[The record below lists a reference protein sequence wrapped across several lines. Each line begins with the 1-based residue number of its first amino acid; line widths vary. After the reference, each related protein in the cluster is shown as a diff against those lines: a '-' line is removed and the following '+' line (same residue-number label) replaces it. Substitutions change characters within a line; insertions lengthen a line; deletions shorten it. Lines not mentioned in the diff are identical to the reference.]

1 MSRKIARELLAV
13 AKELIAVRGKQVSI
27 RDLPDTIRKA
37 LKSLR
42 YGRRDIEVI
51 PSNKFR
57 AGAGFEGN
65 RAVAV
70 VVNIKTGRVIDKQM
84 GSWGGSNM
92 FENREIDQPG
102 DQSIPNGA
110 AVIAGSMGGRG
121 NFLSIYVKPNN
132 LDQLMLTEDEDEV
145 DLTDKEVKA
154 LEIMGYKSGYR
165 ADYFFRARLG
175 EYNRDNPIIQSL
187 ADKGL
192 VRLMSNGITVTTKGK
207 NVRRG
212 L

>member
-1 MSRKIARELLAV
+1 MKDLARDLLKV
-13 AKELIAVRGKQVSI
+13 ARELIAVRGKQVSI
-27 RDLPDTIRKA
+27 RELPDSIRKA

-51 PSNKFR
+51 PANKFR
-57 AGAGFEGN
+57 AGGGGEGN
-65 RAVAV
+65 RAVSV
-70 VVNIKTGRVIDKQM
+70 TVNIKSGRVIDRQT

-102 DQSIPNGA
+102 EQAIPNGA

-121 NFLSIYVKPNN
+121 NFLSVYVRPNN
-132 LDQLMLTEDEDEV
+132 LDQLLPDEEEDEV
-145 DLTDKEVKA
+145 DLTSEEKEA

-165 ADYFFRARLG
+165 AEYFSRANLG
-175 EYNRDNPIIQSL
+175 EYGKDNPVIQSL

-192 VRLMSNGITVTTKGK
+192 VRLMSNGITTTTKGK
-207 NVRRG
+207 NARRG